1 MMMQSRSCTA
11 KAAGR
16 CVSAPALAALGLALL
31 GPSLAQAQTLF
42 TTRGSGTTFG
52 EGNRRGNPGDQ
63 LVLTATNTNFNFDP
77 SQGGSNPTAAIN
89 GSTSGGL
96 GEGVTDVA
104 NISTTF
110 SAVVLSGLLPG
121 ETRVQIREQS
131 QGTFLQ
137 PALYEGSI
145 TSNFGF
151 LTPLSINVEST
162 SFMTWTSTGF
172 YSGLTGLRR
181 QGDNQLFTSG
191 SVVTPG
197 QYNIIPTSLFSIVT
211 VSDTNPTFSR
221 SSAIDVLLVVPAP
234 GAAGLVMGSAV
245 LVARRRRRV

>member
-1 MMMQSRSCTA
+1 MMMPCRSRA
-11 KAAGR
+11 AQAAGLR
-16 CVSAPALAALGLALL
+16 VAALGLAFL
-31 GPSLAQAQTLF
+31 GTSLAHAQTLF
-42 TTRGSGTTFG
+42 TTRGSGTTVG
-52 EGNRRGNPGDQ
+52 QGNRRGNPSQQ
-63 LVLTATNTNFNFDP
+63 LTEVNIVNTNFNFDP
-77 SQGGSNPTAAIN
+77 SQGGDNPTAAIN

-110 SAVVLSGLLPG
+110 SAVVVSGLLPG

-131 QGTFLQ
+131 QGSFLQ

-145 TSNFGF
+145 TANFGF

-181 QGDNQLFTSG
+181 QGDNQLFTTG

-197 QYNIIPTSLFSIVT
+197 QYDIIPTSLFSIVT

-234 GAAGLVMGSAV
+234 GAAGLA
-245 LVARRRRRV
+245 LVGGLAMLRRRR